1 MIIQLIKIKHVQ
13 LQTKTIYNCHIQKK
27 QEALDSVLKT
37 IFRVT
42 VGVTTRLEKGGGV
55 SCYNTESQ
63 TLEHSMYN
71 VSGHGHAPC
80 KLIKDLFR
88 RL

>member
-1 MIIQLIKIKHVQ
+1 MIIQLIKIKRVQ

-42 VGVTTRLEKGGGV
+42 IGVTTRV

-71 VSGHGHAPC
+71 VSGQGHAPC

>member
-27 QEALDSVLKT
+27 QEALDRVLKM

-42 VGVTTRLEKGGGV
+42 VGVTTRLEKGGRGV
-55 SCYNTESQ
+55 MLQ
-63 TLEHSMYN
+63 
-71 VSGHGHAPC
+71 HGKPDTGA
-80 KLIKDLFR
+80 
-88 RL
+88 

>member
-42 VGVTTRLEKGGGV
+42 VGVTTRLEKGGGCHVTTRKARHWSIVCITCLDTATLHV
-55 SCYNTESQ
+55 S
-63 TLEHSMYN
+63 
-71 VSGHGHAPC
+71 
-80 KLIKDLFR
+80 
-88 RL
+88 